1 MKKMKRT
8 MFPVVIVAFL
18 CVCLL
23 LTGCFRTT
31 AANEDMW
38 GRAEA
43 KEVDVLSKI
52 PGRVV
57 ELLVKEGDLVKK
69 GQVIARIDSRDLVA
83 QARQSTA
90 SIDALRAQT
99 KQASAVTTL
108 QDQTA
113 RATLANANAQLNK
126 LKTELELTE
135 KDYIR
140 FSELVESGAVSRQ
153 TFDACQT
160 KYEAAQAA
168 YQQGQ
173 ASVAAAQAG
182 LLQTQVNLENE
193 AALQGK
199 VEQAQAGLQ
208 QVEVALDETE
218 IRAPFDGIVTTKYVE
233 VGAMVSQ
240 GTPLVTVQDPTD
252 NWINLKIRED
262 EISQYA
268 LQQKVQLQAHDP
280 AIKID
285 GVIVDI
291 SKKAEFATYRA
302 TNERGDTDVVTFNV
316 KIQVDSEQ
324 VRPGMRFKLL
334 GGDA

>member
-1 MKKMKRT
+1 
-8 MFPVVIVAFL
+8 
-18 CVCLL
+18 
-23 LTGCFRTT
+23 
-31 AANEDMW
+31 
-38 GRAEA
+38 
-43 KEVDVLSKI
+43 
-52 PGRVV
+52 
-57 ELLVKEGDLVKK
+57 
-69 GQVIARIDSRDLVA
+69 VA